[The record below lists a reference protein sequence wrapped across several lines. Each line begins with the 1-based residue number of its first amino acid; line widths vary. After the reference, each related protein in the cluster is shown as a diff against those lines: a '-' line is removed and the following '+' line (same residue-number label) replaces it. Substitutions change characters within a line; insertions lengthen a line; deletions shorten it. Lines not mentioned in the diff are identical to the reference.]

1 MVPRTVP
8 AASLIPPTTTP
19 DSVAAQTNDTIVLIL
34 MGVSGAG
41 KTTVGALLA
50 EALGW
55 EFVDGDDFHPDAN
68 REKMEQGI
76 PLTDEDR
83 WPWLRAIRDYIQ
95 ERLSADAPTVIAC
108 SALKAA
114 YREVLLD
121 GNDGAKIVYLKGS
134 HDLIRRRLEARTDH
148 FFDAELLKS
157 QFEAL
162 EEPGSEAALTVS
174 VNASPGAIV
183 RTIRRKLPALPHTSE

>member
-1 MVPRTVP
+1 
-8 AASLIPPTTTP
+8 
-19 DSVAAQTNDTIVLIL
+19 VAAQTNDTIVLIL

-41 KTTVGALLA
+41 KTTVGTLLA

-68 REKMEQGI
+68 RKKMEQGI

-83 WPWLRAIRDYIQ
+83 RPWLRAIRDYIR
-95 ERLSADAPTVIAC
+95 ERLSAGAPAVIAC

-134 HDLIRRRLEARTDH
+134 HGLIRRRLDARTDH

-157 QFEAL
+157 QFETL
-162 EEPGSEAALTVS
+162 EEPESEAALTVS
-174 VNASPGAIV
+174 VNASPEAIV
-183 RTIRRKLPALPHTSE
+183 RTIRRELPALSHTSE